1 MGRTLCCQGQ
11 TPPEHLPSPRY
22 GRQRP
27 PPSMEYLAFKALFP
41 VK

>member
-11 TPPEHLPSPRY
+11 TPPGYLPSPRY

-27 PPSMEYLAFKALFP
+27 PSSMECCALKALFP